1 MEPDLGK
8 KYSITKRIS
17 KGKFGNVYLG
27 LVTKTQEKIAIKQ
40 SILNLIPTAK
50 PQTQNQTQNQNQN
63 GNGSSGLGQNI
74 ETIKHEAEMLSFLAA
89 NTQCRPH
96 IPFISW
102 YGLCSQGNYCM
113 VMSYIPHTP
122 LTPTSIRTNTQTNE
136 KAVHN
141 MPSMIV
147 SIIKALYA
155 IHEQGIVHRDL
166 KPENIL
172 YHQEKR
178 KWMLIDFGL
187 SSFYQDEQGNH
198 NPPASKPKRHILGT
212 PNFVSTFVH
221 QGEEPSRRDDLIALG
236 NVAWWLANNGLW
248 TPPPETLENIIK
260 MKTQIQNLA
269 KSSPTPE
276 IKKDSGLDVRLMAL
290 FHHCYQLKYTD
301 KPNYTLILS
310 YFQ

>member
-1 MEPDLGK
+1 
-8 KYSITKRIS
+8 
-17 KGKFGNVYLG
+17 
-27 LVTKTQEKIAIKQ
+27 
-40 SILNLIPTAK
+40 
-50 PQTQNQTQNQNQN
+50 
-63 GNGSSGLGQNI
+63 
-74 ETIKHEAEMLSFLAA
+74 
-89 NTQCRPH
+89 
-96 IPFISW
+96 
-102 YGLCSQGNYCM
+102 
-113 VMSYIPHTP
+113 
-122 LTPTSIRTNTQTNE
+122 
-136 KAVHN
+136 

-147 SIIKALYA
+147 SMIKALYA

-248 TPPPETLENIIK
+248 TPETETLENIIK
-260 MKTQIQNLA
+260 IKTQIQNLA
-269 KSSPTPE
+269 KSSE
-276 IKKDSGLDVRLMAL
+276 VKKNSGLDVRLMAL
-290 FHHCYQLKYTD
+290 FHHCYHLKYSE

-310 YFQ
+310 YFA

>member
-27 LVTKTQEKIAIKQ
+27 LVKKTEEKIAIKQ
-40 SILNLIPTAK
+40 SIIHLMPTAK

-89 NTQCRPH
+89 NAQCRPH

-122 LTPTSIRTNTQTNE
+122 LTPTSIRANTQTNE
-136 KAVHN
+136 KAIHN

-147 SIIKALYA
+147 SMIKALYA

-248 TPPPETLENIIK
+248 TPETETLENIIK
-260 MKTQIQNLA
+260 IKTQIQNLA

-276 IKKDSGLDVRLMAL
+276 LKKNAGLDVRLMAL
-290 FHHCYQLKYTD
+290 FHHCCNLKYSE
-301 KPNYTLILS
+301 KPNYALILS
-310 YFQ
+310 YFA

>member
-8 KYSITKRIS
+8 KYSIIKQIS

-27 LVTKTQEKIAIKQ
+27 LEKKTQEKIAIKQ
-40 SILNLIPTAK
+40 SIMNTISK
-50 PQTQNQTQNQNQN
+50 TQNQNEKQN
-63 GNGSSGLGQNI
+63 TGSSGLGQNI
-74 ETIKHEAEMLSFLAA
+74 ETIKHEAEMLTFLGSIA
-89 NTQCRPH
+89 QCRQY
-96 IPFISW
+96 IPFVSW
-102 YGLCSQGNYCM
+102 YGLCSKGNYCM
-113 VMSYIPHTP
+113 VMSYVPHIP
-122 LTPTSIRTNTQTNE
+122 LTPTSIRPNE
-136 KAVHN
+136 KITHH

-147 SIIKALYA
+147 SIIKALHS
-155 IHEQGIVHRDL
+155 IHEQGIIHRDL

-187 SSFYQDEQGNH
+187 STFYQDEQGNH

-221 QGEEPSRRDDLIALG
+221 QGEEPSRRDDLIGLG
-236 NVAWWLANNGLW
+236 NVAWWLANNGSW
-248 TPPPETLENIIK
+248 TTPDSLENIIK
-260 MKTQIQNLA
+260 IKTQIQSLA
-269 KSSPTPE
+269 KTQNPE

-290 FHHCYQLKYTD
+290 FHHCYNLKYTD
-301 KPNYTLILS
+301 KPNYSLLLS